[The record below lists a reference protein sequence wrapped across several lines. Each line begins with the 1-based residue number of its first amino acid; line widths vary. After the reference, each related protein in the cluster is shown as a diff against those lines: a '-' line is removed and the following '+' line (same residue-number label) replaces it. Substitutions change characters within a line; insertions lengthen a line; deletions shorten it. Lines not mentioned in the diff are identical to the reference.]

1 MESKTHIVILG
12 LLSERPLSGYDIKK
26 LIDLRF
32 RFFWNESYGQIYPQ
46 LKKLQTEGLITSLEK
61 QTQGRSKAKYAITE
75 SGRSALKIWLS
86 QTPEKESVR
95 IELLLKMYFGD
106 SSQPS
111 VLAQH
116 IKGFQENHQRDLAML
131 SLFKKELQSI
141 PDPDHNHQNILSVIE
156 FGIKTNQA
164 YLAWCEES
172 LAQLEVSHESK

>member
-12 LLSERPLSGYDIKK
+12 LLTERPLSGYDIKK

-46 LKKLQTEGLITSLEK
+46 LKKLQTEGWIAPLEK
-61 QTQGRSKAKYAITE
+61 QTQGRSTTRYMITE
-75 SGRSALKIWLS
+75 SGRTALQAWLA

-106 SSQPS
+106 SSQPGI
-111 VLAQH
+111 LTQH

-131 SLFKKELQSI
+131 NLFKQELQSI

-164 YLAWCEES
+164 YLAWCAES
-172 LAQLEVSHESK
+172 LTQLEVTHEPK